1 MAPLYL
7 TTVVALLVTSTVLG
21 SGVPVYEDKA
31 NTLDTLI
38 SLLELNENQ
47 KQAQMADKDKE
58 EPELQLYKEQENL
71 LAQMILKMLTSKEIE
86 IENMDQQQLSDMKET
101 DKITKKIDQDVQQQ
115 AQMADLDQEDAQMV
129 VLDQEDADNQIYE
142 DQNNSLTQII
152 LEMLTNKE
160 IEIESWDQ
168 QLSSDKKE
176 TDKITQ
182 KIDQDTQQ
190 QAQHE
195 EEMNSIQSTYE
206 KLLQLN
212 EKEQEIVEALEEK
225 ISQLQTIQTSLK
237 SLEAEAQQVQLGGKG
252 K

>member
-7 TTVVALLVTSTVLG
+7 TTVVALLITSTVLV
-21 SGVPVYEDKA
+21 SGVPVYKDEAKR
-31 NTLDTLI
+31 LDTLI
-38 SLLELNENQ
+38 SLLELKENQ
-47 KQAQMADKDKE
+47 EEAQMADIDQEEADKQ
-58 EPELQLYKEQENL
+58 LQDQDNL
-71 LAQMILKMLTSKEIE
+71 LTQM
-86 IENMDQQQLSDMKET
+86 
-101 DKITKKIDQDVQQQ
+101 
-115 AQMADLDQEDAQMV
+115 
-129 VLDQEDADNQIYE
+129 
-142 DQNNSLTQII
+142 I

-168 QLSSDKKE
+168 QQSSDKKD

-182 KIDQDTQQ
+182 KTDQDIQQ

-195 EEMNSIQSTYE
+195 EEMNNIQSTYE

-212 EKEQEIVEALEEK
+212 KKEQEIVEALEEK

-237 SLEAEAQQVQLGGKG
+237 SMEAEAQQVQKGGKG